1 MATSKFYE
9 EACELVP
16 ACLEI
21 RARLHEEERTFVDG
35 MAEKL
40 AQYKERSYISE
51 KQINWLRGIAKKAP
65 DPRQAN
71 LF

>member
-1 MATSKFYE
+1 MATSEFYE
-9 EACELVP
+9 EACEIVP

-21 RARLHEEERTFVDG
+21 RARLQPEERDFVDG

-40 AQYKERSYISE
+40 AQYKERSFISE

-65 DPRQAN
+65 DPRQPSM
-71 LF
+71 F